1 MRMVDKPSACP
12 PYEAI
17 DRACPAAGNPP
28 WSFCEVNMELHS
40 LELLLIL
47 SPMTLLFAA
56 LPIFLMRC
64 L

>member
-1 MRMVDKPSACP
+1 VLALRL
-12 PYEAI
+12 AI
-17 DRACPAAGNPP
+17 HPGL
-28 WSFCEVNMELHS
+28 FCEVNMELHS

>member
-1 MRMVDKPSACP
+1 
-12 PYEAI
+12 
-17 DRACPAAGNPP
+17 
-28 WSFCEVNMELHS
+28 MEPHS

-56 LPIFLMRC
+56 LPIVLMRC

>member
-1 MRMVDKPSACP
+1 
-12 PYEAI
+12 
-17 DRACPAAGNPP
+17 
-28 WSFCEVNMELHS
+28 MELYS

-56 LPIFLMRC
+56 LPIVLRRC

>member
-1 MRMVDKPSACP
+1 
-12 PYEAI
+12 
-17 DRACPAAGNPP
+17 
-28 WSFCEVNMELHS
+28 MELHS

-47 SPMTLLFAA
+47 SPMTLLIVA

>member
-1 MRMVDKPSACP
+1 MATHS
-12 PYEAI
+12 
-17 DRACPAAGNPP
+17 GL
-28 WSFCEVNMELHS
+28 FCEVNMELHS
-40 LELLLIL
+40 LDLLLIL